1 MARNETKDQKTTIRR
16 EAARLFAK
24 QGYHATG
31 IEDISQA
38 VGLGRGALYHHIG
51 SKEQLLFEISSLG
64 LDELTAACQDIVD
77 ADMPASEKLRAMSRV
92 HMRNLIENKDAMTV
106 YLREVDLMSK
116 QYRTKLVTR
125 RHGIEDL
132 WAKVVEDGVA
142 AGELRPIDPIAVKG
156 MLGMH
161 NYAYIWIRGDGRLSP
176 EEIADE
182 FCSMFLEGLLAA

>member
-1 MARNETKDQKTTIRR
+1 MGLGRTDRYSGVVARNETKDQKTTIRR

-77 ADMPASEKLRAMSRV
+77 ADMPASEKLRSSR
-92 HMRNLIENKDAMTV
+92 DATG
-106 YLREVDLMSK
+106 SK
-116 QYRTKLVTR
+116 TSGPRWWKTGSPPANCARSTR
-125 RHGIEDL
+125 
-132 WAKVVEDGVA
+132 
-142 AGELRPIDPIAVKG
+142 
-156 MLGMH
+156 
-161 NYAYIWIRGDGRLSP
+161 SP
-176 EEIADE
+176 
-182 FCSMFLEGLLAA
+182 